1 MSTLDITTVIQS
13 NEIKNGASLLSVTK
27 TGLETTFDNSKDTE
41 QGLSVLDNFTNN
53 RFDDMSYYVP
63 RGTPS

>member
-53 RFDDMSYYVP
+53 RFDDTSYYVP

>member
-41 QGLSVLDNFTNN
+41 QGLSSLDNFTNN
-53 RFDDMSYYVP
+53 RFDDTSYYVP
-63 RGTPS
+63 RGIPS

>member
-1 MSTLDITTVIQS
+1 MTTLNITTITS
-13 NEIKNGASLLSVTK
+13 YNPIKNGASLLSVTK

-41 QGLSVLDNFTNN
+41 QGLSSLDSFTNN
-53 RFDDMSYYVP
+53 RFNDTNYYIP

>member
-1 MSTLDITTVIQS
+1 MSTLNITTAIQS

-27 TGLETTFDNSKDTE
+27 TGLETTFDNSKDIE
-41 QGLSVLDNFTNN
+41 QGLSSLDNFTNN
-53 RFDDMSYYVP
+53 RFDDTSYYVP

>member
-1 MSTLDITTVIQS
+1 MSTPDITKAISS
-13 NEIKNGASLLSVTK
+13 NDIKNGASLLSVTK

-53 RFDDMSYYVP
+53 RFDDTEYYIP